1 MSNHEYMHLLQSE
14 SAIAQM
20 AATVFAGLIQK
31 QEFSPRNEDAL
42 VEKSV
47 AIAIKLAVRTEKL
60 VKSDQEWMGKEGG
73 TGFLGS

>member
-47 AIAIKLAVRTEKL
+47 AIA
-60 VKSDQEWMGKEGG
+60 
-73 TGFLGS
+73 